1 MLLTSIVMILMTIWG
16 ALAIYYSV
24 ASGEEIRDLLALSFV
39 VFGVVILGWYIF
51 SGKRIRSLGVF
62 MVGFLMLLVAGPPF
76 ARSPIR
82 VDPRMSH
89 DARRSVYG
97 AWPWAANF
105 FQASAKALEL
115 AGHYQRQTHCLRSG
129 EFVA

>member
-1 MLLTSIVMILMTIWG
+1 
-16 ALAIYYSV
+16 
-24 ASGEEIRDLLALSFV
+24 
-39 VFGVVILGWYIF
+39 
-51 SGKRIRSLGVF
+51 

-115 AGHYQRQTHCLRSG
+115 QATISHRPIA
-129 EFVA
+129 FVPESSSLGRCVT